1 MPEKVLDEGTD
12 SSVELPSHKRKTDQ
26 PDPDISAK
34 RRSRSL
40 SRVKDGVDGPTEF
53 TCPLCLKLLFRPVR
67 TPCQH
72 IYCQPCLTQWLR
84 FDELASRSRKPCP
97 LCRAPLARKILKF
110 VDQELESRMRRD
122 YGSLYEERQR
132 EVLEEESERQK
143 VLTVY
148 RKLQIGNSEQYI
160 EPAGGSMN
168 AHRWSFFVRMGGI
181 DDIGD
186 YIERVTVTLHPTF
199 HPPVVVLRRP
209 PFCVQ
214 RVGWGVFR
222 IGAIIKVKAPWR
234 LGPSC
239 GGGDEMSVGWML
251 TFDGGGVSEVELELI
266 RNAQDTAE
274 NCSSVHPAPSLRSA
288 RNSFRRRAA
297 IGASMSATPV
307 ANNHIDDT
315 PSTDEAEV
323 SQDESNA
330 SDRSDAD
337 RS

>member
-1 MPEKVLDEGTD
+1 MPEKVSDDDAD
-12 SSVELPSHKRKTDQ
+12 SSVELPSFKRKADQ
-26 PDPDISAK
+26 PEPDISSK

-53 TCPLCLKLLFRPVR
+53 SCPLCLKLLYRPVR
-67 TPCQH
+67 TLCQH

-84 FDELASRSRKPCP
+84 FDELESRPRKPCP
-97 LCRAPLARKILKF
+97 LCRAPLARKILEF
-110 VDQELESRMRRD
+110 VDQELESQIRSD
-122 YGSLYEERQR
+122 YGSLYEERQC

-143 VLTVY
+143 VSTVY
-148 RKLQIGNSEQYI
+148 RKLQIGNSERYV

-186 YIERVTVTLHPTF
+186 YIESVTVTFHPTF

-239 GGGDEMSVGWML
+239 GGGDDMSVGWML
-251 TFDGGGVSEVELELI
+251 KFDGGGVSEVELELI
-266 RNAQDTAE
+266 RNAQDAAE
-274 NCSSVHPAPSLRSA
+274 NSESVHRAPSLRSA
-288 RNSFRRRAA
+288 RSFRRHAA
-297 IGASMSATPV
+297 IGGASTSAITV
-307 ANNHIDDT
+307 ANDHNDDS
-315 PSTDEAEV
+315 PSAGETEV
-323 SQDESNA
+323 SQDESSA
-330 SDRSDAD
+330 LDRSHAD